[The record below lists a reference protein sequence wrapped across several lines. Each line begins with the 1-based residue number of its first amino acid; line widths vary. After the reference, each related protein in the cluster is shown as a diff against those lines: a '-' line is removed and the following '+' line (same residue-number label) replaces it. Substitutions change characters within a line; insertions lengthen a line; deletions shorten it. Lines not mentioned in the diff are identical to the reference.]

1 MFFLPCSEIVHKPL
15 DHFVFV
21 SLGVSMWKLP
31 RPSCFGQWVVNQQ
44 CWVVSQVLRYC
55 NEPYCITAAMPIVAF
70 VLWTGVLKMHNL
82 LCAADG
88 KTSLQESVCLRG
100 CIFYQLPIRVKS
112 EDVKSLESRFISG
125 AQSPLH
131 QYARQE
137 QFILWQ
143 SSLSRFPARY
153 LPPESSS
160 NLNWKTSNQ
169 IEHSILTWFA
179 FDLLSHL
186 SEDRQLGLGFK

>member
-1 MFFLPCSEIVHKPL
+1 MLFLPCSEIVQKPL
-15 DHFVFV
+15 DHF
-21 SLGVSMWKLP
+21 VSMWKLP

-44 CWVVSQVLRYC
+44 CWVVSQVLIYC
-55 NEPYCITAAMPIVAF
+55 NEPYCITAAMTIVAF
-70 VLWTGVLKMHNL
+70 VLWTGALKMHNL

-88 KTSLQESVCLRG
+88 KTNLQGSVCLPG

-112 EDVKSLESRFISG
+112 EDVKSFKSRFISG

-131 QYARQE
+131 HYARQE
-137 QFILWQ
+137 QFILRQ
-143 SSLSRFPARY
+143 SSPSWLLARH

-169 IEHSILTWFA
+169 IEYLILTWCA
-179 FDLLSHL
+179 FDPLSHL
-186 SEDRQLGLGFK
+186 SENRQRGLGFK